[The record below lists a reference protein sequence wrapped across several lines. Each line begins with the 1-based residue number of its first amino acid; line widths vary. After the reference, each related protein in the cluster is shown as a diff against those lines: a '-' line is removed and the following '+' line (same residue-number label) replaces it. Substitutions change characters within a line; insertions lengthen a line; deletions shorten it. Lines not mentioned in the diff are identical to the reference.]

1 MDPSLS
7 LYALVHRLFL
17 QVQCANENLDRIAT
31 ALERVPN
38 LAEFGRSVES
48 ERLTIPKEAGSEL

>member
-7 LYALVHRLFL
+7 LYALVHRIFL
-17 QVQCANENLDRIAT
+17 QIQCTNENLDRIAT

-38 LAEFGRSVES
+38 SAEVGRSMES
-48 ERLTIPKEAGSEL
+48 KGLTIPEEGESEL